1 MQLSL
6 MSFAGCQRGERWRRA
21 WNCSWQLD
29 EWGGRSIRERIELC
43 GRGEREGNLNAS
55 LSRCFYPPSSLSI
68 SSSYFALSLCAS
80 DHLITPIDFYIHR
93 SLSLSLA
100 IYSFFLWSSLRYL
113 LLLLLRC
120 LGAFTHDDDAIQSIG
135 KSWNASRYSRV
146 CV

>member
-55 LSRCFYPPSSLSI
+55 LSRCFYPPPL
-68 SSSYFALSLCAS
+68 LSLNLFLLLCPVS
-80 DHLITPIDFYIHR
+80 LRFRPLDHTHR
-93 SLSLSLA
+93 LLYPSLSLSLSRS

-135 KSWNASRYSRV
+135 KS
-146 CV
+146 

>member
-55 LSRCFYPPSSLSI
+55 LSRCFYPPPPLSQSLPLTLPCLSALQTTWSHPSTFISI
-68 SSSYFALSLCAS
+68 ALSLS
-80 DHLITPIDFYIHR
+80 R
-93 SLSLSLA
+93 A

>member
-55 LSRCFYPPSSLSI
+55 LSRCFYPPPSSLSI

-100 IYSFFLWSSLRYL
+100 LYTASFSGPLSAIFFFFFCVASALLHTMMTRSS
-113 LLLLLRC
+113 
-120 LGAFTHDDDAIQSIG
+120 Q
-135 KSWNASRYSRV
+135 
-146 CV
+146 